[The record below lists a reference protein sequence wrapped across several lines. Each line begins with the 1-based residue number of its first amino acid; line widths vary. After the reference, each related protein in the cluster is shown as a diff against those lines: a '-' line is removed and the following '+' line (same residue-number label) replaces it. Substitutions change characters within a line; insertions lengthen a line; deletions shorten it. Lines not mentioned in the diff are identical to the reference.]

1 MAQSL
6 RTIKELIRTSI
17 HGLRVGLSHD
27 DFLCGPK
34 APLKTVTNAT
44 SATTATA
51 LLPYGIHT
59 LQTPS
64 SKNWVLTDPPHPGLT
79 VRFVCNTTSTKIH
92 KVTPAAA
99 TINSTNGLAGSS
111 FTMFGAGSYAELI
124 SISTAKWV
132 VSSRYYSTSNA
143 DGSFTVSS

>member
-1 MAQSL
+1 MAQTL
-6 RTIKELIRTSI
+6 QNIRDLIRTSI
-17 HGLRVGLSHD
+17 HGTRVGLTHD
-27 DFLCGPK
+27 DFLAGPK
-34 APLKTVTNAT
+34 AQIQTVTNAT

-64 SKNWVLTDPPHPGLT
+64 SKNWTLTDPPMAGLV
-79 VRFVCNTTSTKIH
+79 VRFMCNTTSTKVH

-111 FTMFGAGSYAELI
+111 FTIFGAGAYAELTA
-124 SISTAKWV
+124 ISTAKWV
-132 VSSRYYSTSNA
+132 VTSRYYSTSNA